1 MLRPA
6 GVTGTVEEHF
16 TMEDFKNDSSVK
28 VRELIDICKGHKI
41 YIQTHNIPDP
51 DAIGSA
57 YGLQQLMKIYDIE
70 ATICYDGDI
79 DKLSSSKMLDMFG
92 IKMFSD
98 EEVAGEMTA
107 DDYIIC
113 VDSQKNAGNIT
124 DLPGDEIAA
133 IDHHPTTSKNADVE
147 YRYKD
152 IRIVGACGTIITD
165 YYIDLGLKPSA
176 DVATALLY
184 GIKIDTLQFSRG
196 VCDEDIN
203 AFRFLNPLIDI
214 NKMGSL
220 EMNNIEF
227 RDLMAYGS
235 AIENIKVFGYFGI
248 SHIALPCPDAMIA
261 IVADFILSLIE
272 IEVAVIYCE
281 RPDGLK
287 FSVRSERRDINAG
300 ELISEA
306 LEGIGGGGGHAT
318 MAAGRIHADRLAEL
332 GEYRDNV
339 ITERFIKALG
349 LEGGC

>member
-1 MLRPA
+1 
-6 GVTGTVEEHF
+6 
-16 TMEDFKNDSSVK
+16 
-28 VRELIDICKGHKI
+28 
-41 YIQTHNIPDP
+41 
-51 DAIGSA
+51 
-57 YGLQQLMKIYDIE
+57 
-70 ATICYDGDI
+70 
-79 DKLSSSKMLDMFG
+79 MLDMFG

-272 IEVAVIYCE
+272 VEVAVIYCE

-287 FSVRSERRDINAG
+287 FSVRSERDDVNAG
-300 ELISEA
+300 ELIAKA
-306 LEGIGGGGGHAT
+306 LAGVGGGGGHADGLQFSLSRRRESRVGLS
-318 MAAGRIHADRLAEL
+318 APG
-332 GEYRDNV
+332 
-339 ITERFIKALG
+339 IKKG
-349 LEGGC
+349 